1 MTEPKVGDPA
11 PEFELPSHQGGT
23 IRLSQFRGRSNV
35 VVFFYP
41 KDKTSVCTVEACSFR
56 DHHGA
61 FADRGDVILGI
72 SMDPVALHQE
82 FAKEQDLNYP
92 LLADVDGSVAQ
103 LYGALGTGRDGHP
116 SVQRI
121 TFVINK
127 EGQIQ
132 DVVRLSRDQLPPGAD
147 YSKTVVEHVPHLAAT
162 LIR

>member
-1 MTEPKVGDPA
+1 MSGPNVGDRA

-72 SMDPVALHQE
+72 SMDSVALHQE
-82 FAKEQDLNYP
+82 FAEEQDLNYP
-92 LLADVDGSVAQ
+92 LLADVDGSVAKM
-103 LYGALGTGRDGHP
+103 YGALGSGRDGQP
-116 SVQRI
+116 SVQRM
-121 TFVINK
+121 TFVIDK
-127 EGQIQ
+127 EGQIK
-132 DVVRLSRDQLPPGAD
+132 DVVRLTKDQLPPGAD
-147 YSKTVVEHVPHLAAT
+147 YSKTVVEHVPHLAAK
-162 LIR
+162 IIQ